1 MRFTPSVSANAA
13 IIRKSN
19 FSKNQEIN
27 PRDLQSLSDDEN
39 SSKKAEVTS
48 KEKIVQVS

>member
-13 IIRKSN
+13 IILKSIV
-19 FSKNQEIN
+19 SKNQKII
-27 PRDLQSLSDDEN
+27 PRDLQSLGDDES
-39 SSKKAEVTS
+39 SSKKAEVTP